1 MRLFITLLILS
12 SQLCF
17 ASKSKELAQKGELFY
32 EAFECHHI
40 ALDAGEKNESIRL
53 FNVGMREGKIFIDSA
68 RKGLIK
74 KEDANEN
81 VPMVVLWNLNGQST
95 DFILGTLYKEAQDT
109 AIKDIHGTKEEYYE
123 RYFDKAYIRMM
134 ARSELDKRNAWLIK

>member
-1 MRLFITLLILS
+1 
-12 SQLCF
+12 
-17 ASKSKELAQKGELFY
+17 
-32 EAFECHHI
+32 
-40 ALDAGEKNESIRL
+40 
-53 FNVGMREGKIFIDSA
+53 MREGKIFIDSA

-95 DFILGTLYKEAQDT
+95 DFILGTLYKEAQNT
-109 AIKDIHGTKEEYYE
+109 AIKDIHGTKEEYYK

>member
-1 MRLFITLLILS
+1 MRLLITLLLFS
-12 SQLCF
+12 TQLCF
-17 ASKSKELAQKGELFY
+17 ASKSKELAKKGELFY

-40 ALDAGEKNESIRL
+40 ASDAGEKNESIRL

-68 RKGLIK
+68 KKGLIK
-74 KEDANEN
+74 VEDAKSH
-81 VPMVVLWNLNGQST
+81 VPMIVMWSLNNQST

-109 AIKDIHGTKEEYYE
+109 AIKDIHGTKDEYYK
-123 RYFDKAYIRMM
+123 RYFDKAYIKMM